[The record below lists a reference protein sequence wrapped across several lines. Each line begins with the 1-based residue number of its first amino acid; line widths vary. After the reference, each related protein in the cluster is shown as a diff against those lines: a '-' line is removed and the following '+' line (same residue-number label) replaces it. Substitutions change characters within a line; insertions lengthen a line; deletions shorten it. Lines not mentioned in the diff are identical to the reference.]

1 MKLKLPVYVINFKTY
16 PEASGKNAVKL
27 AMICKK
33 AADKKKASV
42 LVAVQAGDIYEVAKT
57 GIKTIAQHVDAA
69 EPGRNTGFILAEDVK
84 KNGAVGTLLNH
95 SEHRLKFGLLKKTI
109 KICRENNL
117 IVIACASTPAE
128 AGKIS
133 KLKPD
138 YIAIEPAELI
148 AGKISVSKAKPEVVS
163 DAVSG
168 VKRINNIPVLC
179 GAGVSTG
186 VDVRKAVELGADGVL
201 LASAFVKA
209 SNPKAVLLDMANS
222 IKG

>member
-148 AGKISVSKAKPEVVS
+148 AGKISVSKAKP
-163 DAVSG
+163 G
-168 VKRINNIPVLC
+168 VIAETVKKAGKIPVLC
-179 GAGVSTG
+179 GAGIHARE
-186 VDVRKAVELGADGVL
+186 DVKIAFKLGARGILVASGV
-201 LASAFVKA
+201 VKA
-209 SNPKAVLLDMANS
+209 GNREKELNNLILD
-222 IKG
+222 